1 LEDNVMKTVY
11 LDHGATSFPKPE
23 CVHQA
28 IESFMREC
36 GGSPGRGSHRKA
48 READAV
54 VLETRR
60 ALAALLGVTNPER
73 IVLTGNATE
82 SLNLAI
88 LGFVKPGDHVVL
100 TDLEHNA
107 VARPLWKLQSSRGVE
122 ISVVQSNHEG
132 FVDPVAVAAA
142 IRRET
147 RLICCTHVNNVL
159 GTIQPIA
166 DIADVASRREIP
178 VLVDAS
184 QSAGLVRID
193 VEAMGVDLLAFTGH
207 KALLG
212 PPGTGGLYVR
222 EGLSIEPLKFGGT
235 GVRSENLVQPDS
247 MPEGYEAGTA
257 NASGIAGLGAAVN
270 YVAARGVESIRAH
283 EVCLNEL
290 FMESLS
296 AIPGATVYGPSSAA
310 GKVGITSLNLEGL
323 DPIEVGRLLDRR
335 FGVLVR
341 AGLHCSALTH
351 TKLRTQNRGAMR
363 FSFGYSS
370 TQDEVECALDALH
383 QITATI
389 YEVAK

>member
-1 LEDNVMKTVY
+1 MKTTY

-23 CVHQA
+23 CVYQV

-60 ALAALLGVTNPER
+60 ALAGLLGVTNPER

-88 LGFVKPGDHVVL
+88 LGIVKPGDHVVL

-107 VARPLWKLQSSRGVE
+107 VARPLWRLRDTLGVR
-122 ISVVQSNHEG
+122 ISVVESSAEG
-132 FVDPVAVAAA
+132 FIDPAAVARA
-142 IRRET
+142 IKRDT
-147 RLICCTHVNNVL
+147 HLVCCTHVNNVL
-159 GTIQPIA
+159 GTIQPVEEIA
-166 DIADVASRREIP
+166 ELAGRRQVP
-178 VLVDAS
+178 LLVDAS
-184 QSAGLVRID
+184 QSAGLVPID
-193 VEAMGVDLLAFTGH
+193 VEAMGIDLLAFTGH

-212 PPGTGGLYVR
+212 HPGTGGLYVR

-235 GVRSENLVQPDS
+235 GVRSESLVQPDS

-257 NASGIAGLGAAVN
+257 NAFGIAGLGAAVG
-270 YVAARGVESIRAH
+270 YVTARGVESIRAH
-283 EVCLNEL
+283 EVSLNEL
-290 FMESLS
+290 FMESLG
-296 AIPGATVYGPSSAA
+296 AIPGATVYGPSSTAR
-310 GKVGITSLNLEGL
+310 KVGITSLNLDGL
-323 DPIEVGRLLDRR
+323 DPIDVGRLLDRR

-341 AGLHCSALTH
+341 TGLHCSALTH
-351 TKLRTQNRGAMR
+351 TKLRTQNRGAIR

-370 TQDEVECALDALH
+370 TQGDVVCALEALR

-389 YEVAK
+389 YEEVP